1 MKICTQQNTQV
12 TYDQP
17 IRFEHMEKDLSWT
30 VPEQTISSLR
40 LSLTKAQC
48 VWRMSLMNPWLRE
61 KWELV
66 AHIHPQHIDYCIRK
80 QTQSRGNT
88 TASRFHFLPLVR
100 DIYSTICRA
109 ASPRAAAGLSVPG
122 ESPYICRMI
131 RAINIIEQIERVC
144 VCERVFHLRER
155 EGK

>member
-1 MKICTQQNTQV
+1 MKICTQQNTEV
-12 TYDQP
+12 TSDSSTWRK
-17 IRFEHMEKDLSWT
+17 IFHM
-30 VPEQTISSLR
+30 TISSLR

-48 VWRMSLMNPWLRE
+48 VRRTSRISREWLRE
-61 KWELV
+61 KWELA
-66 AHIHPQHIDYCIRK
+66 AHIHPQHTDYCTRK

-109 ASPRAAAGLSVPG
+109 ASPRAG

-131 RAINIIEQIERVC
+131 RAINIIEQIEC
-144 VCERVFHLRER
+144 VWETVPP
-155 EGK
+155 EGKRRRVKSGDIFWVVSV